1 MLSFSRKNKKMGL
14 VRGTLFPLLM
24 IIILLA
30 VVGFLAFS
38 NIKMRDYR
46 QRIISQLYQLEDEI
60 RILEK
65 RNEELK
71 AKISQSSTQ
80 DFLEQ
85 VAREQFNLKASGEE
99 VVVISKEGKNQ
110 ETTEIQKQEIKKE
123 PFFKQWWN
131 WLKDKF

>member
-1 MLSFSRKNKKMGL
+1 MGL

-71 AKISQSSTQ
+71 AKISQSGTQ

-85 VAREQFNLKASGEE
+85 VAREQFNLKAPGEQ
-99 VVVISKEGKNQ
+99 VVVISKEHNSQQTEKNKPA
-110 ETTEIQKQEIKKE
+110 EKEKE
-123 PFFKQWWN
+123 PFFKYWWE
-131 WLKDKF
+131 WLKAKF

>member
-1 MLSFSRKNKKMGL
+1 MGL

>member
-1 MLSFSRKNKKMGL
+1 MGL

-60 RILEK
+60 RILEN

-71 AKISQSSTQ
+71 AKISQSGTQ

-85 VAREQFNLKASGEE
+85 VAREQFNLKAPGEQ
-99 VVVISKEGKNQ
+99 VVVISKERNSQ
-110 ETTEIQKQEIKKE
+110 ETEENEPAEKEKE
-123 PFFKQWWN
+123 PFFKYWWE
-131 WLKDKF
+131 WLKSKF